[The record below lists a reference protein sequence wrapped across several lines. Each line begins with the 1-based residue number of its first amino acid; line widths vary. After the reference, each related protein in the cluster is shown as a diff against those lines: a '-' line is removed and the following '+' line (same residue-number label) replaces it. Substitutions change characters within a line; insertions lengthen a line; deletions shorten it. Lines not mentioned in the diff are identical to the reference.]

1 MKKACVCSVQIPF
14 VRGGAEYFADNLC
27 SRLASRSWEVERIQL
42 PFQSLPIEEV
52 LKGCLAWRLLNV
64 DKIYNDEIDLVI
76 GTKFPSYMIPHKNKI
91 IWLVHQY
98 REIYDLYGTPY
109 SGFQP
114 EAKDNRLRESIM
126 ELDNRALGEA

>member
-1 MKKACVCSVQIPF
+1 LTM
-14 VRGGAEYFADNLC
+14 
-27 SRLASRSWEVERIQL
+27 
-42 PFQSLPIEEV
+42 QSIPIEEV
-52 LKGCLAWRLLNV
+52 LKVCLALRLRNV

-109 SGFQP
+109 SGFQS

-126 ELDNRALGEA
+126 ELDRRALGEARKIFTISKTVSDRLKRYNGFDSEPLYPPLDDA